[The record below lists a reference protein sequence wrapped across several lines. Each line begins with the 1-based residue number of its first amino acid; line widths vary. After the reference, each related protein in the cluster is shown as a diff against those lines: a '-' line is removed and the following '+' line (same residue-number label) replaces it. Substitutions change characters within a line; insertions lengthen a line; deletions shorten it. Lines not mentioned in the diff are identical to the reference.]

1 MKGKRGRRQKNC
13 DDTNDRGATM
23 ASRAK
28 DEAEGLRHMSWIST
42 PVPGIGPA
50 DLEKGPLTGTR
61 YDPAYRDQQHREH
74 ERETQDK
81 IRRREAQHPES

>member
-1 MKGKRGRRQKNC
+1 
-13 DDTNDRGATM
+13 M

-28 DEAEGLRHMSWIST
+28 DEAEGLRHMSWISAALFR
-42 PVPGIGPA
+42 VLGPA

-61 YDPAYRDQQHREH
+61 YDPVYRDRQHREH

-81 IRRREAQHPES
+81 IRRRIEARRQGS